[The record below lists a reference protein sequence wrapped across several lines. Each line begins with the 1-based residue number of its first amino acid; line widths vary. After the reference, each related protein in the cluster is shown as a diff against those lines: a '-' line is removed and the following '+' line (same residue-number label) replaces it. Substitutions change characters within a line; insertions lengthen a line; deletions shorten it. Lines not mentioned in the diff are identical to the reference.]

1 MPLQSTN
8 VYCIIP
14 RYTLC
19 CMFWF
24 TYAILRENQEKR
36 ISQSSTRDKNYFVF
50 DSPSPIHLKL
60 NFHYRCHLVIRVKLI
75 DGQIHTAEKTSLLKT
90 ETFQKYN
97 VWHFMK

>member
-1 MPLQSTN
+1 MLLQSTN

-14 RYTLC
+14 RYTLS

-24 TYAILRENQEKR
+24 TYAILRENQEQR
-36 ISQSSTRDKNYFVF
+36 ISQSSTRDKNSFVF

-60 NFHYRCHLVIRVKLI
+60 NFHYRYHLVIRVKLI

-90 ETFQKYN
+90 ETFLKYN